1 MKLKDRCLV
10 EDPVRECVDKAA
22 DVFTFSIEIPDPYAA
37 AKVRISEAK
46 LSLLWIENYFYV
58 LLYSG

>member
-1 MKLKDRCLV
+1 MRLNDCKVV